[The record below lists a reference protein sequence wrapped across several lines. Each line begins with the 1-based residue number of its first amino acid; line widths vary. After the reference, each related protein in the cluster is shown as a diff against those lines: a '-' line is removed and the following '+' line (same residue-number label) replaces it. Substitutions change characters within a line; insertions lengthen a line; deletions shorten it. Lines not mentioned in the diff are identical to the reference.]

1 MNNRR
6 KLLSA
11 LTALT
16 LASAAPAPGQ
26 AAEGKTTTGA
36 DETQLAQA
44 PGVLVQLTPELVD
57 RFRWCLDDK
66 EGLLVDTTTDGL
78 VRLDARTLSCLEQL
92 QAANPLQV
100 QQAEIY

>member
-6 KLLSA
+6 KLLTA

-16 LASAAPAPGQ
+16 LASAAPAAGQ
-26 AAEGKTTTGA
+26 AADGNTTNAA

-57 RFRWCLDDK
+57 RYRWCLNDK
-66 EGLLVDTTTDGL
+66 DGLLTTLEPDGL